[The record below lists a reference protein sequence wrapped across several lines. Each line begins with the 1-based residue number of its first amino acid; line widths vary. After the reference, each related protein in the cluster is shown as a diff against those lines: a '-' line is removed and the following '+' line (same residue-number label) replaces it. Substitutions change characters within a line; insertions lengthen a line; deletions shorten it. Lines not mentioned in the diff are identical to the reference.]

1 MSKTK
6 PKNDWSSIFTY
17 QKESGLSI
25 AAFCSINKI
34 STSSFYLNKQQ
45 RVKEDNFV
53 EAKVVR
59 RVSEQVTE
67 ITSSAQAITLTTQV
81 GELSFPQTIS
91 AEFLVNVIKGLS

>member
-6 PKNDWSSIFTY
+6 PKNDWSSIFAY

-25 AAFCSINKI
+25 ADFCSINKI
-34 STSSFYLNKQQ
+34 SPSSFYLNKQR
-45 RVKEDNFV
+45 RVKENNFV
-53 EAKVVR
+53 EAKVIH

-67 ITSSAQAITLTTQV
+67 VTSSAQPITLTTQV

-91 AEFLVNVIKGLS
+91 AEFLVSVIKGLS

>member
-1 MSKTK
+1 MSKAK
-6 PKNDWSSIFTY
+6 RKNDWPSIFTY

-25 AAFCSINKI
+25 ADFCSINKI
-34 STSSFYLNKQQ
+34 SPSSFYLNKQR
-45 RVKEDNFV
+45 RVKEHNFV

-67 ITSSAQAITLTTQV
+67 VTSSAQAITLTTQV

-91 AEFLVNVIKGLS
+91 AEFLVTVIKGLS

>member
-6 PKNDWSSIFTY
+6 PKNDWPSIFTY
-17 QKESGLSI
+17 QKESGLSV
-25 AAFCSINKI
+25 ADFCSINKI
-34 STSSFYLNKQQ
+34 SASSFYLNKQR
-45 RVKEDNFV
+45 RVKGNNFV

-67 ITSSAQAITLTTQV
+67 VTSSAQAITLTTQV
-81 GELSFPQTIS
+81 GELSFPQTIP